1 MNPPI
6 KLKSD
11 VTANLSSKTIVVPR
25 YGLWAIKSIFVK
37 LVTTA
42 TVGNRQLRLSILT
55 PDDVVIFFTEALAVQ
70 AASLTYRY
78 HFLPG
83 AANEDHAA
91 KLWFQNGLPTDLKLP
106 VGYKIKIEDTAA
118 IAAAAD
124 DMDIHIMYANNY
136 YPS

>member
-11 VTANLSSKTIVVPR
+11 VTANNSAKTITVPR

-37 LVTTA
+37 LATTA

-55 PDDVVIFFTEALAVQ
+55 ADNTVIFFTEALAVQ

-78 HFLPG
+78 HFVPG
-83 AANEDHAA
+83 VPNEDHNA
-91 KLWFQNGLPTDLKLP
+91 KLWLQNGLPADLKLP
-106 VGYKIKIEDTAA
+106 AGYKIKIEDTAA
-118 IAAAAD
+118 VAAAAD
-124 DMDIHIMYANNY
+124 DMDVHILYENQFQY
-136 YPS
+136 